1 MEYVH
6 NLIWLCPL
14 LFIAGFIDS
23 IAGGG
28 GLIALPAYMMCGMPI
43 YYVYGCN
50 KFQCAFGSTIAA
62 WKYFKSGCLD
72 LKVTLI
78 SACLLYTSRLY
89 KNDRDRGTFFIAG
102 RL

>member
-1 MEYVH
+1 MEYIH

-50 KFQCAFGSTIAA
+50 KFQCASEAPLRHGNTLKMAVSTLR
-62 WKYFKSGCLD
+62 SH
-72 LKVTLI
+72 
-78 SACLLYTSRLY
+78 
-89 KNDRDRGTFFIAG
+89 
-102 RL
+102 

>member
-1 MEYVH
+1 MEYIH

-43 YYVYGCN
+43 YYVYGL
-50 KFQCAFGSTIAA
+50 QQVPV
-62 WKYFKSGCLD
+62 CLRKHYGGMEI
-72 LKVTLI
+72 L
-78 SACLLYTSRLY
+78 
-89 KNDRDRGTFFIAG
+89 
-102 RL
+102 

>member
-1 MEYVH
+1 MEYIH

-43 YYVYGCN
+43 YYVYGC
-50 KFQCAFGSTIAA
+50 KQ
-62 WKYFKSGCLD
+62 
-72 LKVTLI
+72 VPV
-78 SACLLYTSRLY
+78 RLR
-89 KNDRDRGTFFIAG
+89 KHRGGMEI
-102 RL
+102 L

>member
-1 MEYVH
+1 MVTEKVTGKNKRDNQKNTRGISMEYIH

-50 KFQCAFGSTIAA
+50 KFQCAFGSTEI
-62 WKYFKSGCLD
+62 L
-72 LKVTLI
+72 
-78 SACLLYTSRLY
+78 
-89 KNDRDRGTFFIAG
+89 
-102 RL
+102 

>member
-1 MEYVH
+1 MEYIH

-43 YYVYGCN
+43 YYVYGCKCRTAYSVSDEYTVGN
-50 KFQCAFGSTIAA
+50 GHNHTEYRTYKCRYQHSPEKNSRVLFLEINS
-62 WKYFKSGCLD
+62 
-72 LKVTLI
+72 I
-78 SACLLYTSRLY
+78 SLHV
-89 KNDRDRGTFFIAG
+89 F
-102 RL
+102 